1 MREPD
6 GADPAEAALLER
18 ARRRDP
24 DAVDALY
31 AEHAPAA
38 RGMAI
43 ALAGPGSADDLV
55 ADAFA
60 RVIAQLH
67 AGRGPADSFRS
78 YLLAT
83 VRNRFRDVQRRARRE
98 VPAAPRSWLLE
109 RNAEPVEGPEAEL
122 DRSQDGDRAA
132 AAFNS
137 LSEEWREVLWHLELR
152 DRPLLEVAGLLGMT
166 PAAVSSLAYRA
177 REGLRVA
184 YLDQGLAE
192 DPRQPECRWV
202 HERVSRYLRHR
213 VSERAARRIEAHL
226 LGCESCAEATVELG
240 QVNRRLAAPPI
251 PLAGRRRATPP
262 TGRSGCTPGVD
273 ARACAQRQA

>member
-6 GADPAEAALLER
+6 GASPSETDLLAR
-18 ARRRDP
+18 ARRRNP
-24 DAVDALY
+24 DAVDALH

-43 ALAGPGSADDLV
+43 ALAGPGSAEDLV

-67 AGRGPADSFRS
+67 AGRGPSDSFRS
-78 YLLAT
+78 YLFAT
-83 VRNRFRDVQRRARRE
+83 IRNRFRDVQRRARQE
-98 VPAAPRSWLLE
+98 LPAAPRSWLLE
-109 RNAEPVEGPEAEL
+109 RNAEPTAGPEADL
-122 DRSQDGDRAA
+122 DRSEDADRAA
-132 AAFNS
+132 AAFDS
-137 LSEEWREVLWHLELR
+137 LAEEWREVLWHLELR
-152 DRPLLEVAGLLGMT
+152 DRPLLEVAGLLGIA

-184 YLDQGLAE
+184 YLEQGLAE
-192 DPRQPECRWV
+192 DPRPPECRWL
-202 HERVSRYLRHR
+202 HERMGRYLRHR

-226 LGCESCAEATVELG
+226 PVCESCAEATVELG
-240 QVNRRLAAPPI
+240 QVNRRLAAPPL
-251 PLAGRRRATPP
+251 PLAGSKRVTPSS
-262 TGRSGCTPGVD
+262 GRSGCTPGMD